1 MHFGLVQKVKSEKM
15 ENIGSQT
22 NISFQTKQVESF
34 TNITIKGI
42 LGLLMDT
49 IEEGKVAKLLKYK
62 Q

>member
-1 MHFGLVQKVKSEKM
+1 M

-49 IEEGKVAKLLKYK
+49 IDEGKVAKLLKYK